1 MNGVGMG
8 DGDSRYQKAYR
19 DPGGAAKTLTVEICH
34 GRIAPA
40 VTITMTSSDL
50 TCRPEPWGAR
60 QMLLEEKEARMLL
73 KGLKAILDE

>member
-1 MNGVGMG
+1 MSGLG

-34 GRIAPA
+34 GRVAPA
-40 VTITMTSSDL
+40 ATITMTSSDL
-50 TCRPEPWGAR
+50 TCRRDVKPWGAGHL
-60 QMLLEEKEARMLL
+60 LLEEKEARMLL